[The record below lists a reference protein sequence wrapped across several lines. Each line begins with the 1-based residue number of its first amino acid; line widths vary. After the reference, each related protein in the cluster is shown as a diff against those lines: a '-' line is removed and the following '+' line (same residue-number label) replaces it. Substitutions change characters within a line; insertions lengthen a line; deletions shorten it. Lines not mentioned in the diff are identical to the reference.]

1 MGLFL
6 GRGFGSRD
14 CIFRGAFRKGLN
26 KMKITEHFDRDEFK
40 CKCGCNQ
47 NYISK
52 DLIEKLETLHKAM
65 NAYAIVITS
74 GYRCPKHSVAVGG
87 SSTDAHT
94 VGIAAD
100 CVVYKAKNIP
110 YDVETVAEYAER
122 LGFSGIGLM
131 NGAIHLDIRNTSN
144 YKNSHWYGDE
154 RTGNNSITTFQ
165 RENVSRETM
174 SITIEINGKI
184 YMGKVEEI

>member
-1 MGLFL
+1 
-6 GRGFGSRD
+6 
-14 CIFRGAFRKGLN
+14 
-26 KMKITEHFDRDEFK
+26 MKITEHFDRDEFK

-65 NAYAIVITS
+65 KAHSIIITS

-100 CVVYKAKNIP
+100 CIVYKERGIP
-110 YDVETVAEYAER
+110 YSVEDVAEVAER
-122 LGFSGIGLM
+122 LGFTGIGLM
-131 NGAIHLDIRNTSN
+131 NGAIHLDIRNSSN

-154 RTGNNSITTFQ
+154 RTGNNDITTFQ
-165 RENVSRETM
+165 RGNSAKTTLN
-174 SITIEINGKI
+174 ITVEINGKK
-184 YMGKVEEI
+184 YSGKVTKI

>member
-1 MGLFL
+1 
-6 GRGFGSRD
+6 
-14 CIFRGAFRKGLN
+14 
-26 KMKITEHFDRDEFK
+26 MKITEHFDRDEFK

-52 DLIEKLETLHKAM
+52 DLVEKLETLHRAM
-65 NAYAIVITS
+65 SAHSIVITS

-100 CVVYKAKNIP
+100 CIVYKERGIP

-122 LGFSGIGLM
+122 LGFTGIGLM
-131 NGAIHLDIRNTSN
+131 NGAIHLDIRNSSN

-154 RTGNNSITTFQ
+154 RTGNNNIATFQ
-165 RENVSRETM
+165 RGNSAKS
-174 SITIEINGKI
+174 SIEIIVEINGKK
-184 YMGKVEEI
+184 YKGKVTEI